1 MPYCNNPGVPVTI
14 NIFTKLQ
21 EILKTPPPQ
30 ELKACEANCSAAML
44 EIEANY
50 LVTMLE
56 IPVIDGTACMETI
69 SAVSWDIPAIQVINQ
84 SNVADLATQH
94 VLRQVG

>member
-56 IPVIDGTACMETI
+56 IPVRWHRLHGNNF
-69 SAVSWDIPAIQVINQ
+69 SGQ
-84 SNVADLATQH
+84 
-94 VLRQVG
+94 LRHSGYSGHQPVQRCRFGHSTCT